1 MPTGTK
7 LCGPPLQLASVVVVV
22 PSKIEQVVAPVV
34 DQERVEVDGL
44 PPVTDAVNDTIVVS
58 THTFEPVHVHFSSTP
73 LVHGQSVAAMAQ
85 PQAPNTQAVPVVSP
99 VQTLQVFPFLPHSV
113 GSLVPVTQVAPAL
126 QQPPLQSW
134 VEEQLVVQR

>member
-1 MPTGTK
+1 
-7 LCGPPLQLASVVVVV
+7 
-22 PSKIEQVVAPVV
+22 
-34 DQERVEVDGL
+34 
-44 PPVTDAVNDTIVVS
+44 
-58 THTFEPVHVHFSSTP
+58 
-73 LVHGQSVAAMAQ
+73 MAQ